1 MANKW
6 RKRSADK
13 VYHLALPIYV
23 MSTML
28 LPIETCENLGSVIA
42 QFWWSSN
49 LSKRG
54 IHWVKWEKE
63 KLCKSREEEGIGF
76 RMIHEFILA
85 LLGKQLWRL
94 VQVPYS
100 LVVRVLRRKLDFDP
114 RLENTDLFLKLQKK
128 YLKNIFI

>member
-1 MANKW
+1 
-6 RKRSADK
+6 
-13 VYHLALPIYV
+13 
-23 MSTML
+23 
-28 LPIETCENLGSVIA
+28 
-42 QFWWSSN
+42 
-49 LSKRG
+49 
-54 IHWVKWEKE
+54 
-63 KLCKSREEEGIGF
+63 
-76 RMIHEFILA
+76 MIHEFNLA